1 MSPVQYSDVIRERF
15 RKPRFRGRLEG
26 ATAAFEDVN
35 PLCGDRIAIEC
46 RIEGDRLAEARHHGD
61 CCAICGASADLL
73 IEMGLGKTTE
83 ELGRIAAPDLLER
96 LEADIRPTRLK
107 CVTLPLTVLHG
118 ALAGKAVAR

>member
-1 MSPVQYSDVIRERF
+1 MSAVQYSDVIRERF
-15 RKPRFRGRLEG
+15 RRPRFRGRLED

-46 RIEGDRLAEARHHGD
+46 RMEDGRLADARHHGD

-73 IEMGLGKTTE
+73 IEMGLGKTAE
-83 ELGRIAAPDLLER
+83 ELSRIGAPELLER

-118 ALAGKAVAR
+118 ALTGRAVAR